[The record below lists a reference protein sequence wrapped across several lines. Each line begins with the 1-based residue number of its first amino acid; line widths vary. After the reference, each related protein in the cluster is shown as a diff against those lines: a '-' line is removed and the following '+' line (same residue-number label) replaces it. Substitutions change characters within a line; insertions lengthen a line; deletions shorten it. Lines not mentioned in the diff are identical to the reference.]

1 MIRRLGILF
10 CTATLFL
17 AACADQSNHVA
28 HPGARTI
35 ALSFDDATLPDG
47 PFLSGAERTKQLVA
61 ALEDAGVA
69 EAMFFVT
76 TGNMA
81 REGDGGAARV
91 RAYANAGHVLGNH
104 SHSHSH
110 LSQVTASDYID
121 DVDRAFEILDGFDN
135 VLPYYRFPYLD
146 EGRDPGKRDSLRVAL
161 AERGL
166 HNGYVTV
173 DTWDW
178 ALVGLAAEAKNAGK
192 DIDLDELRD
201 LYVDVI
207 VRSTEFYDAMAQRTL
222 GRSPHHVLLLHE
234 NDLAALFVGDL
245 VEELERHGFSII
257 PASEAFRDPIAD
269 IEPDTL
275 YLGQGR
281 IAALAHVAGEEGTTL
296 RSPTENEDYLRSRF
310 NAEVVELP

>member
-1 MIRRLGILF
+1 MFLF
-10 CTATLFL
+10 T
-17 AACADQSNHVA
+17 ACADQNTNVA

-35 ALSFDDATLPDG
+35 ALSFDDATLPGG
-47 PFLSGAERTKQLVA
+47 PFMSGPQRTRQLVA
-61 ALEDAGVA
+61 ALDKAGVA

-81 REGDGGAARV
+81 REGDDGAARIA
-91 RAYANAGHVLGNH
+91 AYAEAGHALGNH
-104 SHSHSH
+104 SHSHNH
-110 LSQVTASDYID
+110 LSQMAASDYIA
-121 DVDRAFEILDGFDN
+121 DVDRAIGVLDGFEN
-135 VLPYYRFPYLD
+135 VLPYYRYPYLD
-146 EGRDPGKRDSLRVAL
+146 EGRDPGRRDALRAAL

-178 ALVGLAAEAKNAGK
+178 MLVGLADEAQQAGTE
-192 DIDLDELRD
+192 IDLDDLRD

-222 GRSPHHVLLLHE
+222 ARSPHHVLLLHE

-245 VEELERHGFSII
+245 VAELERHGFSII

-269 IEPDTL
+269 AEPDTL

-281 IAALAHVAGEEGTTL
+281 IAALAHVAGEPAATL
-296 RSPTENEDYLRSRF
+296 RSPTENEAYLRSRF
-310 NAEVVELP
+310 EAEVAALPD